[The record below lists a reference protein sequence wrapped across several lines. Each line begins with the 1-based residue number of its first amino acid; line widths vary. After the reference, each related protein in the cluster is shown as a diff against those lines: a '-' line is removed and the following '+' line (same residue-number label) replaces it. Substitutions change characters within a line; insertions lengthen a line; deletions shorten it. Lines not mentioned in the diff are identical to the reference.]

1 MKKIPV
7 WLIIIGVFAILI
19 ASKYVFFAK
28 KEEKAGSQGK
38 QKNTLPKSVNYFV
51 AKPFD
56 FKSRLYS
63 SGSIGALNEIE
74 IRPEVAGK
82 VLAIY
87 FKEGEDVNKGAIL
100 AKINDADLQAQL
112 QKVKLQ
118 QNLAEQKL
126 DRLKKLLAIN
136 GVSQEEFDVQQNEV
150 NVLKAEQAL
159 LNAQIEKTTIRA
171 PFSGV
176 VGLKS
181 ISEGAYVTNTQVIAN
196 LVQMK
201 PLFIEFSIPERYY
214 TNLKKGIEISFATDS
229 KQSQE
234 MKAKIYAIEPKVE
247 EATKTIKARAM
258 YDGNVTLY
266 PGSFVKVFMDIQD
279 SGNSVMVPTQAIV
292 PVLKGQKVFIAKN
305 GMAEEV
311 RVITGIRSDDKI
323 QVLEGIQAG
332 DTVLTTGLLSITK
345 GGAVKLLNAQ
355 K

>member
-7 WLIIIGVFAILI
+7 WVIIIGVFAILI

-28 KEEKAGSQGK
+28 KEEKSGAQGK
-38 QKNTLPKSVNYFV
+38 QKNSAPKGVNYYI

-63 SGSIGALNEIE
+63 SGSIGAFNEIE
-74 IRPEVAGK
+74 VKPEVPGK
-82 VLAIY
+82 VISIH
-87 FKEGEDVNKGAIL
+87 FNEGELVNKGVVL
-100 AKINDADLQAQL
+100 VKINDADLQAQL
-112 QKVKLQ
+112 QMVKLQ
-118 QNLAEQKL
+118 QTLAEQKL
-126 DRLKKLLAIN
+126 ERLKKLLAIN
-136 GVSQEEFDVQQNEV
+136 GVSQEEHDVQQNEV

-171 PFSGV
+171 PFTGV
-176 VGLKS
+176 VGLKN
-181 ISEGAYVTNTQVIAN
+181 ISEGAFVTNTQVIAN

-201 PLFIEFSIPERYY
+201 PLFIEFSIPERYFSM
-214 TNLKKGIEISFATDS
+214 LKKGLQVSFATDS
-229 KQSQE
+229 KVTQE
-234 MKAKIYAIEPKVE
+234 MSAKIYAIEPKVD

-258 YDGNVTLY
+258 YDGNAYLF
-266 PGSFVKVFMDIQD
+266 PGSFVKVYMDIQD
-279 SGNSVMVPTQAIV
+279 SGNSVMVPTQAII
-292 PVLKGQKVFIAKN
+292 PVLKGQKVYVAKN

-323 QVLEGIQAG
+323 QVLEGIKVG
-332 DTVLTTGLLSITK
+332 DTVLTTGLLSVTK